1 MRAYALLLAVAPF
14 GVYGLVQGGFES
26 HATKLQAAK
35 SLTLTLTTSVIGGK
49 TEDAWV
55 TLSKPN
61 LIKID
66 TSGQL
71 VTTDGKMIWVYDKA
85 GKTYEESQVGSGSA
99 ADTWLKDNA
108 WVYTAF
114 FNEKFGDE
122 IASATKGGSRKLR
135 NVAVTDWNVTRKDKA
150 MLQVQMDD
158 QLGVA
163 RGFRMT
169 KEKAEVFVFAKELKI
184 GESAISESE
193 FAFAPPAGVTKK
205 EAGAPAGG
213 AAFVFADIKPILDRC
228 TGCHG
233 ANSPKKGIN
242 LSTYESVLMYVTPG
256 NPEGSRM
263 MRPVRR
269 GAMPPGGPLGQDLI
283 AKLDAWIKG
292 GAKP

>member
-1 MRAYALLLAVAPF
+1 MRAYALLLALAPF

-49 TEDAWV
+49 TEDTWV

-66 TSGQL
+66 GAGQL

-122 IASATKGGSRKLR
+122 IASAAKGSSRKLR
-135 NVAVTDWNVTRKDKA
+135 NVAVTDWAITRKDKA

-158 QLGVA
+158 QLGIA
-163 RGFRMT
+163 RGFRTT
-169 KEKAEVFVFAKELKI
+169 KDKAEVFVFAKEIKI
-184 GESAISESE
+184 GDAPIAESE

-205 EAGAPAGG
+205 EAGASAGG
-213 AAFVFADIKPILDRC
+213 AALVFADVKPILDRC

-242 LSTYESVLMYVTPG
+242 LSTYENVLMYVTPG